1 MSLEARG
8 VVSSYGPTRA
18 LDEVDFVARPG
29 EVTALLG
36 SNGAGKST
44 LLRVLTGER
53 RADAGEVSMDGAP
66 LRRDDSTWRGRISL
80 ISHQTGLYRSLT
92 VAENLRFFARLRGLD
107 RASGRLEEMLE
118 RFGVA
123 PLHRR
128 TVGTLSRGQR
138 QRVALARA
146 LLHDPDVLLLDEPFT
161 GLDPAGVAA
170 VTGVLLEQEGRG
182 CIVVLVTHDIAQGLA
197 LSARTVVLR
206 GGRKVGDAPSVECSV
221 EGVTRLMGAA
231 A

>member
-18 LDEVDFVARPG
+18 LDGVDFAARPG

-44 LLRVLTGER
+44 LLRILTGER
-53 RADAGEVSMDGAP
+53 KAETGTVSMDGTP
-66 LRRDDSTWRGRISL
+66 LRRDDPAWRSRISL

-92 VAENLRFFARLRGLD
+92 VAENLRFFSRLRGLRNAPD
-107 RASGRLEEMLE
+107 RIEQMLE
-118 RFGVA
+118 RFGVGGV
-123 PLHRR
+123 RR
-128 TVGTLSRGQR
+128 RAVGTLSRGQR

-146 LLHDPDVLLLDEPFT
+146 LLHEPDVLLLDEPYT
-161 GLDPAGVAA
+161 GLDPSGVAA
-170 VTGVLLEQEGRG
+170 VTGVLSEQQGRG

-206 GGRKVGDAPSVECSV
+206 GGRKVADAASGECKV
-221 EGVTRLMGAA
+221 AEVTRLMGAA

>member
-8 VVSSYGPTRA
+8 VVSWYGPTRA
-18 LDEVDFVARPG
+18 LDDVDLVARPG
-29 EVTALLG
+29 QVTALLG

-44 LLRVLTGER
+44 LLRILTGER
-53 RADAGEVSMDGAP
+53 KAEAGQVLMDEAP
-66 LRRDDSTWRGRISL
+66 LRRDDPVWRSRISL

-92 VAENLRFFARLRGLD
+92 VVENLRFFARLRGLNPGAGSID
-107 RASGRLEEMLE
+107 ELLK

-123 PLHRR
+123 KVRGR
-128 TVGTLSRGQR
+128 VVGTLSRGQR

-146 LLHDPDVLLLDEPFT
+146 LLHEPDVLLMDEPFT

-170 VTGVLLEQEGRG
+170 VTTVLEEQRDRG
-182 CIVVLVTHDIAQGLA
+182 CIIVLVTHDIAQGLA

-206 GGRKVGDAPSVECSV
+206 GGRKVADAASEECDV
-221 EGVTRLMGAA
+221 PLVTRLMAA
-231 A
+231 AA